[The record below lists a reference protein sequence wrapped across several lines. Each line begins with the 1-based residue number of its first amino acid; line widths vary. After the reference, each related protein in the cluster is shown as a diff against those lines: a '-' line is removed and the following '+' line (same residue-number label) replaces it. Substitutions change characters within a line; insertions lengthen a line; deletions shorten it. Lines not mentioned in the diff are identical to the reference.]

1 MTSDRNAPPSN
12 RELLTLLGIFG
23 GFIILVLWLI
33 WLAVDNI
40 VWFIPP
46 QVEQQLGAIVA
57 PAYEKLAQPSP
68 AQDTLNQMLDRLEN
82 NLPVANRQ
90 GRNYQV
96 LYIPEKTINA
106 LALPG
111 DRIIIYA
118 GLVAQAKSENELMM
132 VMGHELG
139 HFANR
144 DHLRG
149 LGRGILVQIA
159 LSSIFG
165 DSGALGGAVA
175 STIESVSSAQYSQN
189 QERQA
194 DDFGLILLEKT
205 YGQVAGATDFFA
217 RMAAKYGLEIEFL
230 ASHPSPKNRVVRL
243 QSLIE
248 KRNLKIG
255 KLTPLPASLV
265 EDKKSVT

>member
-12 RELLTLLGIFG
+12 RQLLILLGLFG
-23 GFIILVLWLI
+23 GFIILVIWLI

-40 VWFIPP
+40 VWFIPAK
-46 QVEQQLGAIVA
+46 VEQQLGAIVA

-82 NLPVANRQ
+82 NLPPANRQ
-90 GRNYQV
+90 NRNYKV
-96 LYIPEKTINA
+96 LYIPDPTINA

-111 DRIIIYA
+111 DRIIIYD
-118 GLVAQAKSENELMM
+118 GLVAQAESENELMM

-149 LGRGILVQIA
+149 LGRGILMQIA

-165 DSGALGGAVA
+165 DSGILG
-175 STIESVSSAQYSQN
+175 STISSAIESISTAQYSQN

-194 DDFGLILLEKT
+194 DDFGLSLLQAT

-217 RMAAKYGLEIEFL
+217 RMASKSGRELAFL

-243 QSLIE
+243 QNLIE
-248 KRNLKIG
+248 KRGFKTG
-255 KLTPLPASLV
+255 QLTPLPTSLV
-265 EDKKSVT
+265 KDKK

>member
-12 RELLTLLGIFG
+12 RQLLIILGIFS
-23 GFIILVLWLI
+23 GFIILVIWLI

-46 QVEQQLGAIVA
+46 QIEQQLGAIVA
-57 PAYEKLAQPSP
+57 PAYEKIAQPSP

-82 NLPVANRQ
+82 NLPAANRQ
-90 GRNYQV
+90 ERNYQV

-149 LGRGILVQIA
+149 LGRGILLQIA

-175 STIESVSSAQYSQN
+175 SAIESVSSAQYSQN

-217 RMAAKYGLEIEFL
+217 RMAAKSGLEIEFL